1 MCFWMRGTWASWFK
15 AWFWFKAGWAQRVFN
30 KKHDNQATCDQFDFE
45 GPNVETEK
53 LSWRQ
58 HHLFLSDV
66 AQKQLV
72 VFGEHDRRLP
82 SPSRTWCQPGQ
93 SQPEKRSLLTG
104 RSGFRAS
111 WKQNAPTSISQ
122 YHRKSYS
129 FDWKHAKNHKR
140 PLEKLLNDSGRACA
154 LTLINFMFAVSI
166 WHRHK
171 NRAEECL
178 LLCRCLVTVGE
189 TMIVAVQL
197 SSLCVFP
204 SHEQRKRKNITYSWI
219 VHSNLFFLI
228 LTLDLTDGWGDGQLE
243 GF

>member
-129 FDWKHAKNHKR
+129 FDWKHAKITKDHWR
-140 PLEKLLNDSGRACA
+140 SCWMIREGHA
-154 LTLINFMFAVSI
+154 L
-166 WHRHK
+166 WH
-171 NRAEECL
+171 
-178 LLCRCLVTVGE
+178 
-189 TMIVAVQL
+189 
-197 SSLCVFP
+197 
-204 SHEQRKRKNITYSWI
+204 W
-219 VHSNLFFLI
+219 
-228 LTLDLTDGWGDGQLE
+228 
-243 GF
+243 